1 MKAMYKG
8 DGRYSKLG
16 VTMDL
21 LGIKDVST
29 TRQEKIDSFTT
40 VKALKQS
47 KQYR

>member
-29 TRQEKIDSFTT
+29 TRQEKNGTI
-40 VKALKQS
+40 VWQLPIKIN
-47 KQYR
+47 